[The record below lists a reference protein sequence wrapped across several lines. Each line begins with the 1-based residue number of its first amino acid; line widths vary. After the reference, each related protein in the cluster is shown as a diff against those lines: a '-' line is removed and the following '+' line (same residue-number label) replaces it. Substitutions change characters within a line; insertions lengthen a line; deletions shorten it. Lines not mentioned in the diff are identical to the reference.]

1 MQITDE
7 MVEAAAK
14 IVCAW
19 LNTSWDGLSDRDISD
34 KFPDWAYPVYGPSLQ
49 GGKPALRK
57 IMRAALE
64 AALGA
69 SKIPSGENIATALLD
84 QQEWLSALGFI
95 GLIAIHREVASCI
108 EDLAEALRPFAAY
121 ISLLDNNYT
130 TKGYGDDCALGYLPG
145 TINAGAATVG
155 DLRRA
160 RAVLERWGLK

>member
-7 MVEAAAK
+7 MVALAEAAYNA
-14 IVCAW
+14 
-19 LNTSWDGLSDRDISD
+19 NSSSDNPMS
-34 KFPDWAYPVYGPSLQ
+34 
-49 GGKPALRK
+49 
-57 IMRAALE
+57 AALE

-69 SKIPSGENIATALLD
+69 QNKRCPTCNSPDPKLHPAMQFEGEVQVCRDL
-84 QQEWLSALGFI
+84 W
-95 GLIAIHREVASCI
+95 HRGNACI

-121 ISLLDNNYT
+121 ISLRDNNYT

>member
-64 AALGA
+64 AALWAQRQGA
-69 SKIPSGENIATALLD
+69 IPGVVTNLHEAAALCRIHKNHQTA
-84 QQEWLSALGFI
+84 SV
-95 GLIAIHREVASCI
+95 IHQAAACI
-108 EDLAEALRPFAAY
+108 EDLAAALKPFA
-121 ISLLDNNYT
+121 SVDW
-130 TKGYGDDCALGYLPG
+130 GYGGVLNTEDY
-145 TINAGAATVG
+145 N
-155 DLRRA
+155 RA
-160 RAVLERWGLK
+160 RAVRERWGLK